1 MAKYETEDDQLKAVS
16 FAAGT
21 AACIACIERAV
32 TVFVHWRVWA
42 FLALNLLLLAILF
55 TSKSQ
60 KSSSNEINR
69 EEDGASYS
77 KFKREKNKKK
87 KIQQE
92 CSQLLVSTDDGRNL
106 VVNETKI
113 ADDEYETK
121 NKEEEEEDDVKK
133 EDYDQLSEE
142 ELNEKVEAFITMF
155 RQQYLVSDVKVNKSC
170 GLHCI
175 AKNVSMTSNQVN
187 SSQRLSLT

>member
-1 MAKYETEDDQLKAVS
+1 MVKYETEDDQLKAVS

-69 EEDGASYS
+69 EEDGATYS
-77 KFKREKNKKK
+77 KFKREKNKKMIK
-87 KIQQE
+87 QE
-92 CSQLLVSTDDGRNL
+92 CSQLLVSIDGGRNL
-106 VVNETKI
+106 VENETKI
-113 ADDEYETK
+113 ADNEYETI
-121 NKEEEEEDDVKK
+121 NKEEEEEEDGAKK

-155 RQQYLVSDVKVNKSC
+155 RQQYLVSDVK
-170 GLHCI
+170 
-175 AKNVSMTSNQVN
+175 
-187 SSQRLSLT
+187 

>member
-1 MAKYETEDDQLKAVS
+1 MVKYETEDDQLNAVS

-32 TVFVHWRVWA
+32 VVFVHWRVWA

-55 TSKSQ
+55 TSKSP
-60 KSSSNEINR
+60 KSSSNAINR
-69 EEDGASYS
+69 EEDGANYS
-77 KFKREKNKKK
+77 KFKKEKNKKIK
-87 KIQQE
+87 QE
-92 CSQLLVSTDDGRNL
+92 CSHLLVSTDGGRNP
-106 VVNETKI
+106 VGNETKI

-121 NKEEEEEDDVKK
+121 NKEEEEEEDGVKK

-142 ELNEKVEAFITMF
+142 ELNERVEAFITMF